1 MGQPDHID
9 KQEEID
15 LRLTPNLRRHIFGFD
30 VYILEST
37 NADAPTFTYYEPAAA
52 GPQTRHK
59 RPFIERHRQGN
70 DPLRHKIHDA
80 MRRPQL
86 MMCYTQ
92 ADQQ

>member
-1 MGQPDHID
+1 MTVMGQPDHID

-52 GPQTRHK
+52 GLK
-59 RPFIERHRQGN
+59 
-70 DPLRHKIHDA
+70 DPLTFRA
-80 MRRPQL
+80 PAQ
-86 MMCYTQ
+86 
-92 ADQQ
+92 